1 MQATTRTGGGE
12 AGHTFDV
19 LVEYRRR
26 NFPCFLMYPFIAN
39 IFLVNCLIRHH
50 QLLLDTVEIPGVGED
65 VHMSL
70 ADAD

>member
-1 MQATTRTGGGE
+1 VQATTRTGGGE
-12 AGHTFDV
+12 AGRTFDV
-19 LVEYRRR
+19 LVECRRR

-39 IFLVNCLIRHH
+39 SFLVNCLIRHH